1 MQKAWVYCL
10 LSPPLFR
17 SRVPAGVL
25 PPRVAGWLVVF
36 RRKCWPMDEKS
47 RIGQEELRACAER
60 LSCRFTSCSLG
71 SSRAELW
78 FAGTY
83 WSSVRALRPSAA
95 PGAVAVTNLMVLI
108 EPRLFA
114 ALSTEAISTSLDTAC
129 RTNLPTIRVLT
140 ILRASFEWLCSGT
153 LL

>member
-1 MQKAWVYCL
+1 MYCL
-10 LSPPLFR
+10 LRPPLLR

-36 RRKCWPMDEKS
+36 KRKCWPIVEKS
-47 RIGQEELRACAER
+47 RIGQDELSACVEMP
-60 LSCRFTSCSLG
+60 SCNLTSCSLG

-83 WSSVRALRPSAA
+83 ESSFRAPRQSAA
-95 PGAVAVTNLMVLI
+95 PGAVAVTNLIVLI
-108 EPRLFA
+108 EPRLLA
-114 ALSTEAISTSLDTAC
+114 DLSTEAISTSLDTAS
-129 RTNLPTIRVLT
+129 RTNLPTIRVFT
-140 ILRASFEWLCSGT
+140 IFLASFEWLCSGT